1 MIIAFFGAVVLGRVI
16 FSAAVSSGEEANILR
31 SPESL
36 TLSLFVKTKIEL
48 ALYAVKFGL
57 YSSLLDDVAEDTL
70 VLVFRANVK
79 LLWETVM

>member
-1 MIIAFFGAVVLGRVI
+1 MLSCWAVI
-16 FSAAVSSGEEANILR
+16 FSAVVSSKEEVDILR

>member
-1 MIIAFFGAVVLGRVI
+1 MILAFFGAVVLGRVV
-16 FSAAVSSGEEANILR
+16 FSAAVSSEEETDILR
-31 SPESL
+31 SPES

-70 VLVFRANVK
+70 VLVFRVNVK

>member
-1 MIIAFFGAVVLGRVI
+1 MIIAFFGAVVLGRVL
-16 FSAAVSSGEEANILR
+16 FSAAVSSEEETDILR
-31 SPESL
+31 SLESL

-48 ALYAVKFGL
+48 ALYTVKFGL

>member
-1 MIIAFFGAVVLGRVI
+1 MILAFFGAVVLGRVV
-16 FSAAVSSGEEANILR
+16 FGAAVSSEEEADILH
-31 SPESL
+31 SLESL

-70 VLVFRANVK
+70 VLVFRVNVK

>member
-1 MIIAFFGAVVLGRVI
+1 MD
-16 FSAAVSSGEEANILR
+16 ILR